1 MCTFFNLVKIRLRN
15 FKAGIKRLWGR
26 NIWTVDIFL
35 KVIKDRAPNIKNY
48 LLAEFSVTFGAFR
61 DTLCEVYLECRDELT
76 PIWLHSLTYE
86 SHKSF
91 CVMYRKIQSETDLSL
106 ISRRLAHHKTLA
118 CSICSSFSYTVSPCT
133 RSVIPKLSHQ
143 LKMISVPF

>member
-1 MCTFFNLVKIRLRN
+1 MKLLLCN
-15 FKAGIKRLWGR
+15 FKAGIKRFMDCRYFSESYKRQILKTTFWQ
-26 NIWTVDIFL
+26 NSVLPLVPLETPYVKFIW
-35 KVIKDRAPNIKNY
+35 N
-48 LLAEFSVTFGAFR
+48 AEMS
-61 DTLCEVYLECRDELT
+61 LT
-76 PIWLHSLTYE
+76 PIWLEFQTYE

-106 ISRRLAHHKTLA
+106 ISRHLTHHKTLA

-133 RSVIPKLSHQ
+133 RSAIPKLSHQ